1 MEKIYRFVLFS
12 ALVLSSGGL
21 AGLSAAQSSDP
32 TPEPVAPD
40 NPSPTNQSNELQKA
54 ASWRLPNEK
63 LAAESLRDWMS
74 ESVADESLALS
85 TVEAFQRMEQTDGES
100 SSGNDSR
107 LDRVIR
113 AIASVRPDVAKIAK
127 QLAPQSQTVLPPTFS
142 HILDNDSEHP
152 FVREHVRLLFGRW
165 LVQNKFYDES
175 LEELNK
181 IQLDKVTAPESVL
194 FYRSIAQHQ
203 LLKSDEC
210 KISIEK
216 LLEHETALPSR
227 YSVVA
232 KMMLADIAPVKDG
245 SLDEISRLMKD
256 IQRRTRFLRSGVVVL
271 ETEEQVIE
279 KLDKLIEE
287 AEKKQQQ
294 QQQQQAQ
301 SQSQPGNGQ
310 QQGSKPMEDTQ
321 IAGGTGDGKVTNK
334 SIQDGGQWGDLPAA
348 ERAAAMAE
356 MVKDMPPH
364 YRTAIEQY
372 FRRLAKEDSP

>member
-1 MEKIYRFVLFS
+1 MPKKLRFVLSFT
-12 ALVLSSGGL
+12 ALAVSSVGL
-21 AGLSAAQSSDP
+21 VGLTVAQSSERSPSVIAPHDP
-32 TPEPVAPD
+32 PPANE
-40 NPSPTNQSNELQKA
+40 SNELQKA
-54 ASWRLPNEK
+54 ASWRLPDEK
-63 LAAESLRDWMS
+63 LTTDSLRDWLT
-74 ESVADESLALS
+74 ESAASKPLILA
-85 TVEAFQRMEQTDGES
+85 TMQTFQQFDPANGGS
-100 SSGNDSR
+100 ALGHDSR
-107 LDRVIR
+107 LDRLIA
-113 AIASVRPDVAKIAK
+113 AISSVRPDVAKIAK
-127 QLAPQSQTVLPPTFS
+127 QLSRQSQSVLPPTFS
-142 HILDNDSEHP
+142 HVLDNDNEHV

-175 LEELNK
+175 LQELNK
-181 IQLDKVTAPESVL
+181 IPLDKVMAPEAVL
-194 FYRSIAQHQ
+194 FYRSIAEHQ
-203 LLKSDEC
+203 LLESDAC
-210 KISIEK
+210 KLSIEK

-227 YSVVA
+227 FSVVA
-232 KMMLADIAPVKDG
+232 KMMLADITPVKDG

-256 IQRRTRFLRSGVVVL
+256 IQRRTRFLRSGAVVL

-287 AEKKQQQ
+287 AEKQQQ

-301 SQSQPGNGQ
+301 NQSQPGNGQ
-310 QQGSKPMEDTQ
+310 QQGSKPMDDTR
-321 IAGGTGDGKVTNK
+321 IAGGAGDGKVTNK